1 MQGAMTNDL
10 KFQRDSDRPNDFA
23 DVNKSTPII
32 GQQQSRQSSARAAAE
47 SDPYLEAAKMIR
59 RLRSLRGD
67 VLPSHLFGEASWD
80 ILLALYI
87 AHREQYRLTIM
98 SVCNEAGVP
107 LTTALRWLQQLV
119 DEGLAI
125 RRSNPLDRRTVHV
138 ELSADAIVTMD
149 QLMES
154 VLKYNTAL

>member
-1 MQGAMTNDL
+1 MTSDS
-10 KFQRDSDRPNDFA
+10 KYHRDSDTPQDALEHRNLSPMIGREDARLRPVRGSEA
-23 DVNKSTPII
+23 
-32 GQQQSRQSSARAAAE
+32 
-47 SDPYLEAAKMIR
+47 SDPYLDAAKVIR
-59 RLRSLRGD
+59 GVRDRRSEMM
-67 VLPSHLFGEASWD
+67 PSHLFGEASWD

-87 AHREQYRLTIM
+87 AHREQYRMTIM

-138 ELSADAIVTMD
+138 ELSSDAIQSMD
-149 QLMES
+149 RLMEN
-154 VLKYNTAL
+154 VLKYNT

>member
-1 MQGAMTNDL
+1 MTNDT
-10 KFQRDSDRPNDFA
+10 KSPSTSDPTNEFA
-23 DVNKSTPII
+23 DVNKSTPFI
-32 GQQQSRQSSARAAAE
+32 GRPQSGKTQARSSADT
-47 SDPYLEAAKMIR
+47 DPYLEAAKLIR
-59 RLRSLRGD
+59 RVRSLRVD
-67 VLPSHLFGEASWD
+67 AMPPHLFGEASWD
-80 ILLALYI
+80 ILLSLYI

-138 ELSADAIVTMD
+138 ELSADAIATMD
-149 QLMES
+149 QLMEN
-154 VLKYNTAL
+154 VLKYNTSL